1 MIPRTLLA
9 AAALATAGCAAPP
22 PPPPGFEPITTPGQ
36 FVDRV
41 AGRPIT
47 FPNGGVFVAEP
58 GGSVGGDF
66 DGVAPTGNWEFRD
79 GQLCRTV
86 TIGAQGFPEVCNRLE
101 AKPGAIRFFNPDGTL
116 STEGT
121 LG

>member
-1 MIPRTLLA
+1 MTRTASLASLLLA
-9 AAALATAGCAAPP
+9 AALAACASA
-22 PPPPGFEPITTPGQ
+22 PPPGFEPITTAGQ

-47 FPNGGVFVAEP
+47 FENGGVLIARP
-58 GGSVGGDF
+58 DGSFGGDF
-66 DGVAPTGNWEFRD
+66 GGQTPSGNWTFAN

-86 TIGAQGFPEVCNRLE
+86 RLGTQQFPEVCNLLE
-101 AKPGAIRFFNPDGTL
+101 TKQGLIRFFNPDGTL
-116 STEGT
+116 STEAT